1 MSTKTTF
8 KRVALVTVAA
18 LGFGVLTGVASA
30 NAATISSITVGTI
43 PTARVGETVT
53 IPITINLTGL
63 GAASESTV
71 IAAKIATAP
80 STAAGQ
86 TATSTLGTS
95 STNSTSA
102 PVLWFGT
109 TASGTIQSAATSTAI
124 SKGTLL
130 ADGAAKLGAFVAGST
145 AAGAIAAGGSGVAA
159 TAITKV
165 HSATAST
172 VVAYLSVKP
181 DVAGT
186 YSVLVS
192 ATNGTAVDNPSFSY
206 EAGVGLS
213 TLVTFTTGAAPSAV
227 TLTNITG
234 TTSISGTYGAL
245 VKVSIGSN
253 TLVDDEAVNVTS
265 SAGYIAKATAS
276 AGAFASNAPT
286 ASTTARLT
294 KADFQNGVA
303 YVNVL
308 PTSTTAVIVTA
319 TGSGSLAAITNS
331 ISVTAQTTSDLTV
344 TSFLGR
350 DGTVIAS
357 GWDSA
362 TALTAAGSRVV
373 SSTSTSDS
381 LAFTYAD
388 LAEDVVGYG
397 HVAINDTA
405 GKIAGAPVGGNTL
418 RGDYAFSTTGTAAA
432 TDTYSVVTIAHS
444 ASSSHAYTATTAIGA
459 VSVTAAT
466 AATTSSTGS
475 VTVTPSNVRALAA
488 GSVVIKAL
496 VKSQFSTAI
505 AGDAVTITV
514 SGRNGTRTSEVLL
527 TDSTGYVSTTIT
539 DAGTSGTTDT
549 VTFSASGG
557 KTGTA
562 TITWGTYTVK
572 TVTVTGGKTASDS
585 YAGQNLT
592 SISTAKAGPDGASV
606 AITATVKD
614 SDGNVLSGVPV
625 TFSVSNGLIRK
636 TAATDF
642 TTVYTG
648 TAGTAV
654 TYVLGWTEGT
664 QTITATAGGVSSSDY
679 LTWDQ
684 NTAASAR
691 SVSGTASG
699 NQVTAT
705 VKDRYGNTVYGVV
718 VNAKTSIG
726 YFGSGSNSTTC
737 TTDYDGTCSLFIS
750 GASGAATVTLS
761 LAKGTYTQSLDL
773 AGFVDEAAVTA
784 ASTTTTAGTGASLSA
799 AGVNSV
805 TVAVSAEDA
814 AATNASAAT
823 DAAAEA
829 TDAANAATDAA
840 NAAAEAADAATAA
853 AQDAADAVAA
863 LSAQVASLISGL
875 KAQLTALTNLV
886 IKIQKKVK
894 A

>member
-8 KRVALVTVAA
+8 KRIALGTVAA
-18 LGFGVLTGVASA
+18 LGFGLLSVVPAS
-30 NAATISSITVGTI
+30 AATISSITVGTI

-53 IPITINLTGL
+53 VPITINLSGL
-63 GAASESTV
+63 GATSESTV

-86 TATSTLGTS
+86 SATSSLGTNT
-95 STNSTSA
+95 TNAVGT
-102 PVLWFGT
+102 PVLWLGA
-109 TASGTIQSAATSTAI
+109 TASGTLPTATSTAI
-124 SKGTLL
+124 TKGTDL
-130 ADGAAKLGAFVAGST
+130 AADNAKLGAFITGTT
-145 AAGAIAAGGSGVAA
+145 AAGAISAQAGSGVAA
-159 TAITKV
+159 SAIRKT

-172 VVAYLSVKP
+172 VTAYLSIKP

-192 ATNGTAVDNPSFSY
+192 ATNGTDATNPSFSY

-213 TLVTFTTGAAPSAV
+213 TLVTITTGAAPSAV

-253 TLVDDEAVNVTS
+253 TLVDDEAINVTTS
-265 SAGYIAKATAS
+265 GGYIAEATQS
-276 AGAFASNAPT
+276 GGAFASNAPT
-286 ASTTARLT
+286 ASTSARLT

-319 TGSGSLAAITNS
+319 TDSGSLAAITNS

-362 TALTAAGSRVV
+362 TALTAAGNRVV

-388 LAEDVVGYG
+388 VALDVDAYG
-397 HVAINDTA
+397 HVAVVDTA

-444 ASSSHAYTATTAIGA
+444 ASASHAYTATTAIGA
-459 VSVTAAT
+459 VSVTAAA
-466 AATTSSTGS
+466 AATTSTTGS
-475 VTVTPSNVRALAA
+475 VTPAPSNVRAAVA

-496 VKSQFSTAI
+496 VKSQFNAAI
-505 AGDAVTITV
+505 AGDSVTVSV
-514 SGRNGTRTSEVLL
+514 SGRNGTRTTETLL
-527 TDSTGYVSTTIT
+527 TDSTGYVTTTIT
-539 DAGTSGTTDT
+539 DAGTSGATDV
-549 VTFSASGG
+549 VTFTASGG
-557 KTGTA
+557 KTGTT

-606 AITATVKD
+606 AITATIKD

-625 TFSVSNGLIRK
+625 TFSVSKGLIRK

-648 TAGTAV
+648 ADGKAT
-654 TYVLGWTEGT
+654 TYVIDWTEGT

-691 SVSGTASG
+691 SVSGAASG

-705 VKDRYGNTVYGVV
+705 VKDRYGNSVYNVV
-718 VNAKTSIG
+718 VNAKTSLG

-761 LAKGTYTQSLDL
+761 LAKGTYTESLDL
-773 AGFVDEAAVTA
+773 AGFVNEAAVTA

-805 TVAVSAEDA
+805 AVAVEATDA
-814 AATNASAAT
+814 AASNASAAT

-863 LSAQVASLISGL
+863 LSAQVSSLISGL
-875 KAQLTALTNLV
+875 KSQLTALTNLV
-886 IKIQKKVK
+886 IKIQKKVR

>member
-8 KRVALVTVAA
+8 KRIALGTVAA
-18 LGFGVLTGVASA
+18 LGFGLLSVVPAS
-30 NAATISSITVGTI
+30 AATISSITVGTI

-53 IPITINLTGL
+53 VPITINLSGL
-63 GAASESTV
+63 GATTESTV

-86 TATSTLGTS
+86 TATSVLGTS
-95 STNSTSA
+95 ATNSYTA
-102 PVLWFGT
+102 PVLWLGT
-109 TASGTIQSAATSTAI
+109 AASGVMATGTSTAI
-124 SKGTLL
+124 SKGTDL
-130 ADGAAKLGAFVAGST
+130 AADNAKVGTFITGT
-145 AAGAIAAGGSGVAA
+145 TGAGAISAQAASGVAA
-159 TAITKV
+159 SAIRKT
-165 HSATAST
+165 HSATAAT
-172 VVAYLSVKP
+172 VTAYLSIKP

-192 ATNGTAVDNPSFSY
+192 ATNGTAADNPSFSY

-213 TLVTFTTGAAPSAV
+213 TLVTITTGAAPSAV

-253 TLVDDEAVNVTS
+253 TLVDDEAINVTS
-265 SAGYIAKATAS
+265 SAGYIAEATQS
-276 AGAFASNAPT
+276 GGAFASNAPT

-294 KADFQNGVA
+294 KGDFQNGVA

-319 TGSGSLAAITNS
+319 TGSGSLAAITS
-331 ISVTAQTTSDLTV
+331 TLSVTAQTTSDLTV

-381 LAFTYAD
+381 LAFSYAD
-388 LAEDVVGYG
+388 VAVDVDAYG
-397 HVAINDTA
+397 HVAVVDTA

-459 VSVTAAT
+459 VSVTAA
-466 AATTSSTGS
+466 AAASTSGS
-475 VTVTPSNVRALAA
+475 VTVTPNNVRAAAA
-488 GSVVIKAL
+488 GSVAIKAL
-496 VKSQFSTAI
+496 VKSQFASAM
-505 AGDAVTITV
+505 ASHSVTVTV
-514 SGRNGTRTSEVLL
+514 SGRNGTRASETLL
-527 TDSTGYVSTTIT
+527 TDSTGYVTTTIT
-539 DAGTSGTTDT
+539 DAGTSGTTDV
-549 VTFSASGG
+549 VTFTTADS

-562 TITWGTYTVK
+562 SLTWGTYTVK

-585 YAGQNLT
+585 YKGQNLT

-606 AITATVKD
+606 AITATIKD

-636 TAATDF
+636 TASTDY

-684 NTAASAR
+684 NVAASAR
-691 SVSGTASG
+691 SVSGAASG

-705 VKDRYGNTVYGVV
+705 VKDRYGNTVYGAV
-718 VNAKTSIG
+718 VNAKTSLG
-726 YFGSGSNSTTC
+726 YFGAGSNSTTC

-761 LAKGTYTQSLDL
+761 LAKGTYTESLDL
-773 AGFVDEAAVTA
+773 AGFVNEVAVTA
-784 ASTTTTAGTGASLSA
+784 ASTTTTVGTGASLSA

-805 TVAVSAEDA
+805 AVAVEATDA
-814 AATNASAAT
+814 AATNANAAS